1 MQILTLPFWMFELLA
16 GPAHVWLWVC
26 AKLCGGT
33 FTHGPGDD
41 HVAPVRPE
49 D

>member
-1 MQILTLPFWMFELLA
+1 MLPTLPPSMFEILA
-16 GPAHVWLWVC
+16 GPAHVWLWCC

-33 FTHGPGDD
+33 FTHGPGEDYD
-41 HVAPVRPE
+41 APARPE